1 MTLHARPKTLEPDA
15 AGFIRL
21 DRRSCYAQILLNL
34 SDNEELPTK
43 YESLEARLDF
53 ATQSIRD
60 SLGTLCLH
68 GFARRVRGAHYVRT
82 WGQIP
87 GVDQ

>member
-1 MTLHARPKTLEPDA
+1 MTLHARPKALTPNA
-15 AGFIRL
+15 AGFICL
-21 DRRSCYAQILLNL
+21 DRRSCYAQILLAL
-34 SDNEELPTK
+34 SDNEALPTK
-43 YESLEARLDF
+43 FETLEARLDF

-68 GFARRVRGAHYVRT
+68 GFVRRVRGAHYVRT